1 MRKILIIVGP
11 TGSGKTKLALSL
23 AKKYK
28 GELVSADSRQVYVGM
43 DIGTGKDIPANSDRV
58 ETKLGVQYFLETVP
72 LWGYDLAKPEIGFN
86 VSDYVKAVLPM
97 IEDIWER
104 GKLPILVGGTGLYV
118 KALIDGIE
126 TCNIP
131 VNEKLRENL
140 ENREVGELFE
150 LLAKLNPMHAANM
163 NTSDKKNPR
172 RLIRAIEISQFLLD
186 NPGHPKIEKI
196 GIASPLFIGLTLER
210 DEITKKISERVR
222 SRINLGQKDEIQKL
236 LKSGLNWDNQ
246 SMSSIGY
253 RQWKDHFE
261 GNASEEEIAE
271 LWVSEEK
278 KYAKRQMTWFKK
290 DVRVNWFNVGK
301 SGYLES
307 VEKTVE
313 KWYHQV
319 DAKEN

>member
-1 MRKILIIVGP
+1 MKKILIIVGP

-23 AKKYK
+23 ADKYG

-43 DIGTGKDIPANSDRV
+43 DIGTGKDIPIGSKK
-58 ETKLGVQYFLETVP
+58 EKTELGIKYFLNEIP
-72 LWGYDLAKPEIGFN
+72 LWGYDLSNPDTGFN
-86 VSDYVKAVLPM
+86 VSDYVKAVLPI
-97 IEDIWER
+97 IEDIWQR

-140 ENREVGELFE
+140 ENREVGELYE
-150 LLAKLNPMHAANM
+150 LLAKLNPLHAANM
-163 NTSDKKNPR
+163 NASDKKNPR

-186 NPGHPKIEKI
+186 NPSHPKIEKI
-196 GIASPLFIGLTLER
+196 SCASPLFVGLTLDRE
-210 DEITKKISERVR
+210 EIAKKITLRVK
-222 SRINLGQKDEIQKL
+222 SRIDLGQKEEIQKL
-236 LKSGLNWDNQ
+236 LKSGLNWNNQ

-253 RQWKDHFE
+253 RQWKDYFE
-261 GNASEEEIAE
+261 GKAAEDEIIK
-271 LWVSEEK
+271 LWIQEEK

-290 DVRVNWFNVGK
+290 DGRVNWFDVASLQYPEN
-301 SGYLES
+301 